1 MSRGE
6 MRPTG
11 STAVASMMNSPAPD
25 KAMRPKCMTCQS
37 LALPSSAEYWHMGAM
52 TMRLGSVSRP
62 SW

>member
-1 MSRGE
+1 
-6 MRPTG
+6 
-11 STAVASMMNSPAPD
+11 MMNSPAPD
-25 KAMRPKCMTCQS
+25 KAMRPKCSTCQS